1 MRQEHT
7 KPNAPID
14 PPQSKEN
21 DASPASQDATLQPS
35 DTGSKERAAW
45 VTAHDPELTTG
56 QELSVIWR
64 QSGKVLHESLVTPL
78 FGGGK
83 GEKGGDGKKSKLSK
97 GEEASS
103 QKNVTMWRVI
113 SLVGPSSG

>member
-1 MRQEHT
+1 M
-7 KPNAPID
+7 
-14 PPQSKEN
+14 
-21 DASPASQDATLQPS
+21 QPS
-35 DTGSKERAAW
+35 DTGSKGKPAW

-78 FGGGK
+78 FGGKEG
-83 GEKGGDGKKSKLSK
+83 KGGDGKKSTSK

-113 SLVGPSSG
+113 SLVLSHTMY